1 MVLHSFIFW
10 LLYSSLMGSLL
21 TGIILLVRAIFKHRM
36 GANWHYLLWLLL
48 IVKLLLPFAPESPIS
63 VFNIFSQLIIQNFA
77 GNYFEAQTDDKTD
90 RKLDSQSNA
99 AKMGGTDDYFIAVN
113 RPFPYSGDR
122 VIFFAWLMGVMSL
135 AVYTLHLAGKQKW
148 VIKGSLRVTD
158 SDVIR
163 LLEECKQ
170 TISTKA
176 GPVLIESPAI
186 RSPMVVGATRPYI
199 IFPTGI
205 IGKLSQ
211 AELRFI
217 LLHELAHLQR
227 RDLYMNWIM
236 SLLEIIHWF
245 NPMIWYAF
253 YKMRQDRELACDA
266 YVLSV
271 LNPEEYKS
279 YGATIIS
286 FLEMNVKSSY
296 GTIAGFANGKTHLKE
311 RIARIAWY
319 QKGTAGKRI
328 GESILLLLL
337 GCFLLTNA
345 TGASGAIQA
354 EKSSKP
360 NEGIT
365 YEDLSGYFK
374 GYEGTFVLL
383 DVEKNHY
390 QIYNEVNSQK
400 RVSPDSTYKIM
411 SSLVGLETGVLTDEN
426 TKLTWDETVYPI
438 EPWNRDHNLAS
449 AMTYSVNWYFQK
461 VDSMVGKD
469 KIENYLKQAGY
480 GNDDISGGIHDF
492 WIESSLKISPLEQVD
507 LLKKLYTYDLPFSR
521 RNIDIVKKLIR
532 ISEQDNVVLYGKTG
546 TGNVNGNNRNGW
558 FVGYVERNG
567 KVYIFATNIQG
578 QERADGANA
587 KTITLS
593 ILKEKNI
600 L

>member
-21 TGIILLVRAIFKHRM
+21 TGIILLVRAILKHRM
-36 GANWHYLLWLLL
+36 GANWYYLLWLLL
-48 IVKLLLPFAPESPIS
+48 IIKLLLPFAPESPIS
-63 VFNIFSQLIIQNFA
+63 VFNIFSQLSIQNFS
-77 GNYFEAQTDDKTD
+77 GNYFEAEMDEKTD
-90 RKLDSQSNA
+90 RKLDSQSNTA
-99 AKMGGTDDYFIAVN
+99 EMGGSDDYFIAVN
-113 RPFPYSGDR
+113 RPFPSGDK
-122 VIFFAWLMGVMSL
+122 VVFFAWLMGVMSL
-135 AVYTLHLAGKQKW
+135 AVYTFHLAGKQKW

-158 SDVIR
+158 NDVLR

-170 TISTKA
+170 MINTTS
-176 GPVLIESPAI
+176 GPVLIESPVI
-186 RSPMVVGATRPYI
+186 RSPMVAGATKPYI
-199 IFPTGI
+199 LFPAGI

-227 RDLYMNWIM
+227 RDLYMNWMM
-236 SLLEIIHWF
+236 SLLAIIHWF

-296 GTIAGFANGKTHLKE
+296 GTIAGFASGKAHLKE

-319 QKGTAGKRI
+319 QKRTAGKRI
-328 GESILLLLL
+328 GESILLLLM

-345 TGASGAIQA
+345 TGASGATQA

-360 NEGIT
+360 NDDIT
-365 YEDLSGYFK
+365 YENLSAYFK

-390 QIYNEVNSQK
+390 QIYNEANSQK

-426 TKLTWDETVYPI
+426 TEISWDETVYPI
-438 EPWNRDHNLAS
+438 EPWNKDHNLAS
-449 AMTYSVNWYFQK
+449 AMAYSVNWYFQK

-469 KIENYLKQAGY
+469 KIENYLKQTGY
-480 GNDDISGGIHDF
+480 GNYDISGGIHDF
-492 WIESSLKISPLEQVD
+492 WIESSLRISPLEQVG

-521 RNIDIVKKLIR
+521 QNIDIVKKLIR

-546 TGNVNGNNRNGW
+546 TGNVNGDNRNGW

-593 ILKEKNI
+593 ILKEKDI